1 VLLETGPHAYERRLI
16 KTGAEFDGLVEVLDG
31 IAPTDR
37 VVATGGILLR
47 QSGQ

>member
-1 VLLETGPHAYERRLI
+1 
-16 KTGAEFDGLVEVLDG
+16 VEVLDG
-31 IAPTDR
+31 IASTDR

>member
-1 VLLETGPHAYERRLI
+1 
-16 KTGAEFDGLVEVLDG
+16 VLDS
-31 IAPTDR
+31 IASTDR